1 MLNFINSGG
10 KHPHNI
16 MKCWDMNCINPR
28 AQMISCIGK
37 EMVNTYFKL
46 CFREN
51 HSKCLSYAGE
61 CHIYMLWYSCV
72 LLRQKMHFK
81 KWNQYAYLEFSV
93 KLLFLKHL
101 LRFTLMLTTN
111 WTIWWNLWNCEP
123 RPGTTCNNSNRNHFL
138 AETQAA
144 FGRNCSFLL
153 ILNSF
158 KINSTNMVAGRSLQE
173 KRLLESYII

>member
-1 MLNFINSGG
+1 MQRYELHKSQISDDFVYWFRNGEDIYQAVFR
-10 KHPHNI
+10 KHSLK
-16 MKCWDMNCINPR
+16 MSVLCWRVP
-28 AQMISCIGK
+28 
-37 EMVNTYFKL
+37 
-46 CFREN
+46 
-51 HSKCLSYAGE
+51 
-61 CHIYMLWYSCV
+61 YMLWYSCV

-144 FGRNCSFLL
+144 LGRNCSFLL

-158 KINSTNMVAGRSLQE
+158 KIISRNMVAGRSLQE
-173 KRLLESYII
+173 KRLLEPYIT

>member
-1 MLNFINSGG
+1 
-10 KHPHNI
+10 
-16 MKCWDMNCINPR
+16 
-28 AQMISCIGK
+28 
-37 EMVNTYFKL
+37 MVKTYFKL
-46 CFREN
+46 FLGKRKNSLKMSVLCWRVPYICFDILA
-51 HSKCLSYAGE
+51 SYCVKKCTL
-61 CHIYMLWYSCV
+61 
-72 LLRQKMHFK
+72 K

-144 FGRNCSFLL
+144 LGRNCSFLL

-158 KINSTNMVAGRSLQE
+158 KINSANMVAGRSLQE
-173 KRLLESYII
+173 KRLLEPYII